1 METEGK
7 QKCLK
12 RGQTQAEN
20 DLKKVKRMWEDNR
33 TAFKKWKVV
42 LSLI

>member
-12 RGQTQAEN
+12 GGQAQAED
-20 DLKKVKRMWEDNR
+20 DLKKVKRMWEDKGW
-33 TAFKKWKVV
+33 AFIKWKVL